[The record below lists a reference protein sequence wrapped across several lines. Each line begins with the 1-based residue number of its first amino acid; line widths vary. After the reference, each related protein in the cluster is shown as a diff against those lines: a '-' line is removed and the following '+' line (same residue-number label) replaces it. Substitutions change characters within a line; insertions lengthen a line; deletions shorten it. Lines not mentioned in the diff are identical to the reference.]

1 MGRAAVINIADFDF
15 VRRAACH
22 TDENGML
29 EGDMQENPYP
39 FLSITDLSYFPNHGK
54 APDLLLM
61 QVTIF
66 WLE

>member
-22 TDENGML
+22 TGENGML

-39 FLSITDLSYFPNHGK
+39 FLSIRSIIFPNHGK